1 MVQSTV
7 WYSTVQY
14 SMVQCS
20 TVQCSTVQCSTVQ
33 YSTVQYSTVHDPLH
47 PQLLLQ
53 LLVPARPG
61 HLRALHAALQL
72 LVSPGT
78 NNARLYRRPNIYPII
93 LIPDGM
99 GRTKNISINKLLYSE
114 SVY

>member
-1 MVQSTV
+1 MK
-7 WYSTVQY
+7 YSSLKEVSLVTL
-14 SMVQCS
+14 
-20 TVQCSTVQCSTVQ
+20 STVQ
-33 YSTVQYSTVHDPLH
+33 YSTAQYSTVHDPLH

-61 HLRALHAALQL
+61 HLRALHTALQL

-78 NNARLYRRPNIYPII
+78 NNARLYRGPNIYPII

-99 GRTKNISINKLLYSE
+99 DRTKNISINKLLYCE